1 MRFLLES
8 LNDLNDNL
16 TLHGGCLYMLRGN
29 PVEIF
34 KRIKEEIDLNLIT
47 FEQVNCFMLNV
58 LIFKL
63 LICRTVN
70 ILDEF
75 VMNW

>member
-63 LICRTVN
+63 
-70 ILDEF
+70 
-75 VMNW
+75 